1 MIKLARVSTESIEK
15 ILQEAQQFADGKISK
30 IDGDVFAANLF
41 FENSTRTKTSFEV
54 AEKKLQA
61 LAEGARIARERYR

>member
-1 MIKLARVSTESIEK
+1 MSR
-15 ILQEAQQFADGKISK
+15 
-30 IDGDVFAANLF
+30 
-41 FENSTRTKTSFEV
+41 EV